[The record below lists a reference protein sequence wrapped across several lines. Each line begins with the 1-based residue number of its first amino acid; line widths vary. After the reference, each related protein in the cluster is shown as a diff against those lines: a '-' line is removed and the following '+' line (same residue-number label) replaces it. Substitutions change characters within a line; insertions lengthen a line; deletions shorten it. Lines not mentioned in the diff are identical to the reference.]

1 MSLNT
6 SPDMLE
12 RVAIQG
18 LRLDPPPTEDD
29 IQEILTGL
37 AAAFEF
43 GPDDIAKAF
52 KSLNARFSNRRQSIK
67 DEHGLNTSPG

>member
-12 RVAIQG
+12 RVAIHG

-29 IQEILTGL
+29 IQDILMRL
-37 AAAFEF
+37 AAAFEL
-43 GPDDIAKAF
+43 GPDDVAKAF
-52 KSLNARFSNRRQSIK
+52 KSLNARFSNRRQAIR
-67 DEHGLNTSPG
+67 DEH